1 MKSCCHGELSGPDSP
16 AFPQL
21 SEYAEQ
27 TESTFQPLSDPS
39 NTRRM
44 VMPYLFPVI
53 ALFAVV
59 GVALFANRQ
68 QRFSTDDIRI
78 NAKQI
83 RQELRAVAY
92 LLAGIVILL
101 GIIADRIH

>member
-1 MKSCCHGELSGPDSP
+1 
-16 AFPQL
+16 
-21 SEYAEQ
+21 
-27 TESTFQPLSDPS
+27 
-39 NTRRM
+39 M
-44 VMPYLFPVI
+44 VMTYLFTVI
-53 ALFAVV
+53 ALFAVA
-59 GVALFANRQ
+59 GVASFTNRRQ
-68 QRFSTDDIRI
+68 HFSTDDIRI

>member
-1 MKSCCHGELSGPDSP
+1 M
-16 AFPQL
+16 
-21 SEYAEQ
+21 
-27 TESTFQPLSDPS
+27 T
-39 NTRRM
+39 
-44 VMPYLFPVI
+44 YLFTVI
-53 ALFAVV
+53 ALFAVG

-68 QRFSTDDIRI
+68 QHFSTDDMQI

-83 RQELRAVAY
+83 RQELRQELRVVAY

>member
-1 MKSCCHGELSGPDSP
+1 M
-16 AFPQL
+16 
-21 SEYAEQ
+21 
-27 TESTFQPLSDPS
+27 T
-39 NTRRM
+39 
-44 VMPYLFPVI
+44 YLFTVI
-53 ALFAVV
+53 ALFAVG

-68 QRFSTDDIRI
+68 QHFSTDDMQI

-83 RQELRAVAY
+83 RQELRVVAY